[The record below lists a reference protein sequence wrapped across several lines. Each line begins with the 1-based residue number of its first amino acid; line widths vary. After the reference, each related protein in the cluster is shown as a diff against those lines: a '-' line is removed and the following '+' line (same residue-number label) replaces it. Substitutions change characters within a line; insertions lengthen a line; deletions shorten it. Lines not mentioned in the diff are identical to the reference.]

1 MALIISTEKD
11 DQMPELRIIR
21 NYVDVEDSHTLDS
34 YLQRDGYKALG
45 SALGMDPEEII
56 DIIKK
61 SGLRGRGGAGFPTG
75 MKWSFIPRD
84 IDKPVYLCCN
94 ADESEPGSFKDR
106 EILEKDPHQMLE
118 GIAIACYAID
128 SHKSY
133 IYIRGEMPYGAKII
147 QGAIDEAYEKGY
159 LGRNIFNSG
168 FDLDITLYRGA
179 GAYICG
185 EETGL
190 LESIEG
196 KNGEPRPKPPFPAQ
210 VGLFGCPT
218 IVNNVE
224 TLAFVPHIINNG
236 HEWFASIGT
245 PKNTGTKL
253 YGLSG
258 CIKNP
263 GLYELPLGITIRDLI
278 DNYGGGI
285 TNGNKVKAISPG
297 GSSSAMLTADDLDLP
312 LDFDTMAKAGSMLG
326 TAGVTVMDDTVCM
339 VRVAHNLAHFYRDE
353 SCGQCVQCRDGTWWL
368 EKMLREIEE
377 GKGTLRDIDTILDAC
392 FQMRG
397 TTICAL
403 ADGCAMPV
411 DSIVRK
417 FRDEFEEHIR
427 LGKCPFENPHMGEWN

>member
-1 MALIISTEKD
+1 
-11 DQMPELRIIR
+11 MPEVRIIR
-21 NYVDVEDSHTLDS
+21 NYIGFENSHTLDS
-34 YLQRDGYKALG
+34 YIERGGYEALKK
-45 SALGMDPEEII
+45 SLVTTPEEITEL
-56 DIIKK
+56 IKK

-84 IDKPVYLCCN
+84 VDKPVYLCCN

-118 GIAIACYAID
+118 GIAIACYAIN

-147 QGAIDEAYEKGY
+147 QGAIEEAYENGY
-159 LGRNIFNSG
+159 LGKNIFNSG
-168 FDLDITLYRGA
+168 FDLDISLYRGA

-224 TLAFVPHIINNG
+224 TLAFVPHIINKG
-236 HEWFASIGT
+236 PEWFAAIGT
-245 PKNTGTKL
+245 PKNTGTKI

-258 CIKNP
+258 CINNP
-263 GLYELPLGITIRDLI
+263 GLYELPLGITIRELI
-278 DNYGGGI
+278 DEFGGGI
-285 TNGNKVKAISPG
+285 VNGNKVKAISPG
-297 GSSSAMLTADDLDLP
+297 GSSSALLTVDDLDLP

-326 TAGVTVMDDTVCM
+326 TAGVTVMDETVCM
-339 VRVAHNLAHFYRDE
+339 VRVAQNLAHFYRDE
-353 SCGQCVQCRDGTWWL
+353 SCGQCVQCREGTWWL
-368 EKMLREIEE
+368 EKILRGIEE
-377 GKGTLRDIDTILDAC
+377 GRGKMEQIDILLDAC
-392 FQMRG
+392 KQMRG

-417 FRDEFEEHIR
+417 FRDEFEEHIK
-427 LGKCPFENPHMGEWN
+427 LGKCPFDNPYMGDWN

>member
-1 MALIISTEKD
+1 
-11 DQMPELRIIR
+11 MPEVRIIR
-21 NYVDVEDSHTLDS
+21 NYAGIENSHTLDS
-34 YLQRDGYKALG
+34 YLQRGGYEALKK
-45 SALGMDPEEII
+45 SLETEPDEITET
-56 DIIKK
+56 IKK

-75 MKWSFIPRD
+75 MKWSFIPKD
-84 IDKPVYLCCN
+84 VDKPVYLCCN

-118 GIAIACYAID
+118 GIAIACYAIN

-147 QGAIDEAYEKGY
+147 QSAIDEAYEKGY
-159 LGRNIFNSG
+159 LGKNIFNSG
-168 FDLDITLYRGA
+168 FDLDISLYRGA

-236 HEWFASIGT
+236 PEWFAAIGT
-245 PKNTGTKL
+245 PKNTGTKI

-258 CIKNP
+258 CINKP
-263 GLYELPLGITIRDLI
+263 GLYELPLGITIRELI
-278 DNYGGGI
+278 DEYGGGVV
-285 TNGNKVKAISPG
+285 NGNKVKAISPG
-297 GSSSAMLTADDLDLP
+297 GSSSALLTADDLDLP
-312 LDFDTMAKAGSMLG
+312 LDFDTMAKVGSMLG

-339 VRVAHNLAHFYRDE
+339 VRVAQNLAHFYRDE
-353 SCGQCVQCRDGTWWL
+353 SCGQCVQCREGTWWL
-368 EKMLREIEE
+368 EKILRGIEE
-377 GKGTLRDIDTILDAC
+377 GRGTMEQIDTLLDAC
-392 FQMRG
+392 KQMRG

-417 FRDEFEEHIR
+417 FRSEFEEHIK
-427 LGKCPFENPHMGEWN
+427 LGKCPHENPCMGDWN